1 MRIEDDVEGFNRQG
15 AERTAL
21 CVAAVI
27 AATIVGLGFGRLMI
41 APADVV
47 AILVSPIMG
56 TMDTF
61 TPQALL
67 TVLNIRLP
75 RVIAALGAGSA
86 LALAGASY
94 QGLFK
99 NPMVSP
105 DILGASAGASF
116 GAALGILLSFDNH
129 LIQLMAFALGLTA
142 VMISYTSAVHI
153 GHGGNQTLMLVLCG
167 LIVGTLFQAFVSMI
181 KYTADPD
188 SKLPEITY
196 WLMGS
201 IAKVTKD
208 DLRRFALPY
217 VAGVIPLMLLRWRLN
232 AMSMGDEEAES
243 LGINIKTMRLVYIIA
258 STLLTAA
265 VVSIAGVIGWVGLI
279 IPHVARFL
287 FGPDNRSVLP
297 ASFAIGGAF
306 MVLVDTACRSLMA
319 SEIPLGILTSVIGA
333 PFFFFILLKTQ
344 RGEA

>member
-1 MRIEDDVEGFNRQG
+1 MEGSHRRYIWRAVICLF
-15 AERTAL
+15 
-21 CVAAVI
+21 AVI
-27 AATIVGLGFGRLMI
+27 ASVIIGLGCGRLTV
-41 APADVV
+41 APVDVL
-47 AILVSPIMG
+47 AILASPIMG

-61 TPQALL
+61 SPQALL

-75 RVIAALGAGSA
+75 RVIAALGAGSS

-116 GAALGILLSFDNH
+116 GAALGILLSFDNRVVS
-129 LIQLMAFALGLTA
+129 LLAFALGLVA
-142 VMISYTSAVHI
+142 VMISYTSSTAI
-153 GHGGNQTLMLVLCG
+153 GRGGNQTLMLVLCG

-201 IAKVTKD
+201 IAKVTWD
-208 DLRRFALPY
+208 DLYHFALPY
-217 VAGVIPLMLLRWRLN
+217 AMGVIPLMLLRWRLN
-232 AMSMGDEEAES
+232 ALSMGDDEAEA
-243 LGINIKTMRLVYIIA
+243 LGIDVKSMRLVYIVA
-258 STLLTAA
+258 STLLTAS

-279 IPHVARFL
+279 VPHVARLL
-287 FGPDNRSVLP
+287 FGPDNRSVVP

-333 PFFFFILLKTQ
+333 PFFFLILLKTQ
-344 RGEA
+344 REGA